1 MKKVEGLHSTIN
13 QQIQKK
19 MKIAK
24 KTNISALT
32 ATLALLC
39 ATPTLL
45 NASPEHAEERAY
57 QVAAKYRDRGFYVQ
71 PINSGLLGRGQM
83 YKVTIPVVRGLDYL
97 VIAAGDAAAQDIDVY
112 VYSDLG
118 TLILDDRR
126 PLSDALVQF
135 RAQYTGEVYAY
146 IFMAR
151 TDMGLGLPSW
161 AAFVGR
167 RGNVAG
173 PDPESK
179 GGGGA
184 QVPQPDGAT
193 AQEPVQ

>member
-1 MKKVEGLHSTIN
+1 MKK
-13 QQIQKK
+13 QIAQF
-19 MKIAK
+19 AFV
-24 KTNISALT
+24 A
-32 ATLALLC
+32 ALLGLVPSH
-39 ATPTLL
+39 TQ
-45 NASPEHAEERAY
+45 ASPEHAEERAY
-57 QVAAKYRDRGFYVQ
+57 QVAAKYRDRGFFVQ

-83 YKVTIPVVRGLDYL
+83 FKVTIPVVRGLDYL

-151 TDMGLGLPSW
+151 TNSGLGLPSW

-167 RGNVAG
+167 RGNVVEVDKTG
-173 PDPESK
+173 D
-179 GGGGA
+179 G
-184 QVPQPDGAT
+184 QVPQNNTAPDPRQAPPAG
-193 AQEPVQ
+193 EPNQ